1 MRSQCCLFVDA
12 GYLLASA
19 ATRLTGTSLRSGIKV
34 NYEQLIAA
42 LTRQAEEVAGM
53 PLLRINWYD
62 AAKNAIP
69 DRDQER
75 IGSLSRVK
83 VRLGRVGID
92 GEQKGVDLRIGL
104 DMAAQA
110 RNGAVDVILLVSGD
124 DDLTEAV
131 EEAQLHG
138 VQVKVLAVPDNGGK
152 PHGVSGHLLRASDG
166 IELVDP
172 RALDKTV
179 LRAVVKTPADVIV
192 PAPPAPRPGPPHP
205 APTPKPGPVPGPA
218 PVYTSVAGP
227 TPRRQVESTLAY
239 QSVTGGKTSI
249 AAEYDVSD
257 EKLNQDIDAV
267 VSGVIA
273 SFLATASQSQKE
285 EVVKA
290 KPHIPSDLDRA
301 LLIDLSHRLDGRDL
315 SDRVRYDLRDHFW
328 ESISRLVK

>member
-1 MRSQCCLFVDA
+1 MRSQSCLFVDA

-42 LTRQAEEVAGM
+42 LTRQAEAIAGL
-53 PLLRINWYD
+53 PLLRVNWYD
-62 AAKNAIP
+62 AAKNALP
-69 DRDQER
+69 DRDQEK

-83 VRLGRVGID
+83 VRLGRVGLD

-104 DMAAQA
+104 DMASQA

-138 VQVKVLAVPDNGGK
+138 VQVKVLAVPGAEGK

-166 IELVDP
+166 IELVELE
-172 RALDKTV
+172 ALDKTV
-179 LRAVVKTPADVIV
+179 LRAVVKTPADVLPPP
-192 PAPPAPRPGPPHP
+192 PAPGPRPGPPPP
-205 APTPKPGPVPGPA
+205 APVPKPGPA
-218 PVYTSVAGP
+218 PVFTSVAGP
-227 TPRRQVESTLAY
+227 PRRRPPESTLAY
-239 QSVTGGKTSI
+239 QSVTGGKTTI
-249 AAEYDVSD
+249 APEYDQTAAE
-257 EKLNQDIDAV
+257 EWGLKIDAV

-273 SFLATASQSQKE
+273 SFLATATHEQKE
-285 EVVKA
+285 AVAKA

-301 LLIDLSHRLDGRDL
+301 LLLDLAHRLDDQDL
-315 SDRVRYDLRDHFW
+315 SDRIRYELRDRFW
-328 ESISRLVK
+328 DSLAKAISR